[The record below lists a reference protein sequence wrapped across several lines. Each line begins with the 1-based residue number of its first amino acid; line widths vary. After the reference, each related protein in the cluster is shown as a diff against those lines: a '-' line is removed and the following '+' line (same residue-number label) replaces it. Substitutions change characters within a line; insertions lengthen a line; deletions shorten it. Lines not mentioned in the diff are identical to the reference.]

1 MTVII
6 ELPQDLEKEL
16 AIEASRLGL
25 PLSEYALRL
34 LYSRQLSEKEPE
46 TGAELV
52 AYWQNAALIGSRQEI
67 ADSQTVARQLR
78 TAAENRTRE

>member
-16 AIEASRLGL
+16 AMEASRLGL
-25 PLSEYALRL
+25 PLAEYALRL

-52 AYWQNAALIGSRQEI
+52 VYWQSAALIGSRQENT
-67 ADSQTVARQLR
+67 DSQAVARQLR
-78 TAAENRTRE
+78 KAAENRIRE